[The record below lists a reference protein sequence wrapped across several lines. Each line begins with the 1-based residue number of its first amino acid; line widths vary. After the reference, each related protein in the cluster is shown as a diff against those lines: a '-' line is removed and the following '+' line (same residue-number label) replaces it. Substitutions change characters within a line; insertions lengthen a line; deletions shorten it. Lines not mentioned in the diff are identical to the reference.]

1 MVKLSN
7 NQEIVSVSDINNLAK
22 GLLEKELTNVWIQ
35 GEISS
40 FTAHGSGHWYFTI
53 KDKNSSLS
61 CVMFKFEN
69 QNVLFDPKVGD
80 ELILNGNVSIY
91 APSGRYQFNVKHI
104 EVFGEGALLK
114 AFEDLKRKLEKEGL
128 FEESAKK
135 PIPALPLSVAV
146 ISSETGAVI
155 EDIIN
160 VLGRRAPSLKLT
172 LIKSKVQ
179 GKTADKE
186 ITKSIEWAN
195 RANIFD
201 VVILARGGGSIE
213 DLWCFNM
220 ESVAREI
227 AKSKL
232 PIISAVGHET
242 DFTISDFV
250 ADLRA
255 PTPSAAAEIISQRYS
270 TLIDTFI
277 MSQETLKDKLNK
289 NLAQLKENLY
299 LKTSLLKHPGDRLRE
314 TSQLIDSHEIRLK
327 DLLYRKILE
336 KKSNLQGHIL
346 GLINS
351 SPANKINLNQTEIS
365 NKKSILIN
373 KINNIIEQNRRNYLT
388 KISTL
393 EAVNP
398 LSVLTRGYS
407 IVTNQSGKI
416 ISSSESLEINEEIQA
431 EFKKGKVKAKVTEKF
446 DNE

>member
-22 GLLEKELTNVWIQ
+22 GLLERDLTDVWIQ

-155 EDIIN
+155 EDVIN

-277 MSQETLKDKLNK
+277 MSQETLRDKLNK
-289 NLAQLKENLY
+289 NLAQLKENLN
-299 LKTSLLKHPGDRLRE
+299 LKTSLLKHPGDKLRE

-327 DLLYRKILE
+327 DLLYRNILE

-346 GLINS
+346 GLRNS

-365 NKKSILIN
+365 NKKSKLIN
-373 KINNIIEQNRRNYLT
+373 KINNIIEQNSRNYLT